1 MWATLAGAE
10 RTRRVGEAL
19 DAVCM
24 FLPAEGFLSG
34 GGGNLVIIGLKLRA
48 IKPGAA
54 LCGGEPLLL
63 LVILFLLMVIQKRHN
78 CLGLHNH
85 ITSCSLLLHKTLSRL
100 SNKKLFVM
108 GFIL

>member
-1 MWATLAGAE
+1 MWATLAGAQ
-10 RTRRVGEAL
+10 RTGRVGEGL

-48 IKPGAA
+48 VEPGAA
-54 LCGGEPLLL
+54 LCRGEPLFLL
-63 LVILFLLMVIQKRHN
+63 LILFLLMVIQKRWN

-85 ITSCSLLLHKTLSRL
+85 ITGIFTQD
-100 SNKKLFVM
+100 V
-108 GFIL
+108 GTTV